1 MERENS
7 KGTKK
12 EIPSEELQEFIDAL
26 PFPLTGAQ
34 RRVVDEIMKDMTS
47 HIE

>member
-1 MERENS
+1 MERKIRKDE
-7 KGTKK
+7 K